1 MAKIIITLVLIY
13 LAYKYVVPII
23 LAPLKMLLT
32 GCLILIVMMAVA
44 FSAVYLMLT

>member
-1 MAKIIITLVLIY
+1 MANIIITLVLIY
-13 LAYKYVVPII
+13 LIYKYVVPII